1 MRYVLAAAAALLI
14 PPAAY
19 AQDES
24 SRFCPNRPSLGES
37 ACTTEPGHVQIEVSS
52 VDWTVSRDA
61 DQRQDTVLIGDLQAR
76 IGLTPT
82 SELQIGWTPYGH
94 ARTRDRRTGEVD
106 RTGRVGDVV
115 IGYRQNLRNPDGAGL
130 SFGFEP
136 QVILP
141 VGRSPV
147 GAGTWGAALVV
158 PVTYDLTDTLNLAL
172 TNEVDAAP
180 DEDGRGRHFALNE
193 VLGLGYAMTEKFTAV
208 AELQIERDRDPADH
222 QTRALAAG
230 SLAWQPRHGLQ
241 FDVLVGAGLNR
252 DADDVRIL
260 AGGAVGF

>member
-1 MRYVLAAAAALLI
+1 MRYVLTAVAALLVS
-14 PPAAY
+14 PAAY
-19 AQDES
+19 AQDEGP
-24 SRFCPNRPSLGES
+24 RFCPNRPSLGES
-37 ACTTEPGHVQIEVSS
+37 ACITEPGHVQVEVSS
-52 VDWTVSRDA
+52 FDWTLSRGA
-61 DQRQDTVLIGDLQAR
+61 DQREDTVVVGDVQAR
-76 IGLTPT
+76 FGLTST

-94 ARTRDRRTGEVD
+94 VRTRDRTTGEID

-115 IGYRQNLRNPDGAGL
+115 IGYRQNLRNPDGSGL

-158 PVTYDLTDTLNLAL
+158 PVTYNLSDKLNLSL

-193 VLGLGYAMTEKFTAV
+193 VLGLGYDLTDQLTAV
-208 AELQIERDRDPADH
+208 AEIQVERDRDPVDH
-222 QTRALAAG
+222 QTRALAAA
-230 SLAWQPRHGLQ
+230 SLAWQPRQGLQ
-241 FDVLVGAGLNR
+241 LDMLVGAGLDR
-252 DADDVRIL
+252 DADDVRML